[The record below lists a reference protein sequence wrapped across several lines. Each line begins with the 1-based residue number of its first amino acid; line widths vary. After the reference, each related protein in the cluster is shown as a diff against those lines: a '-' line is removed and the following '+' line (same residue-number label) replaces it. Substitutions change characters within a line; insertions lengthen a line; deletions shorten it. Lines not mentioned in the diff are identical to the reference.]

1 MVQLSLGDDMN
12 LQVTRQAKTKYGIVE
27 GLHGQNPATTV
38 FKGVPYAAAP
48 VGELRFKDPIFPTPW
63 DGVKYC
69 YKYSP
74 APVQGQPS
82 KGSFYQKEFYP
93 VDRDISED
101 CLYLNIWTPA
111 KSDEERLPVMV
122 WFHGGAFMGG
132 SADEITFDG
141 EAFAK
146 RGVILV
152 TVNYRLGIFSSFVSI
167 ENDVRGNFGSKDQ
180 LLSLEWV
187 KENIA
192 AFGGDPDNVTIF
204 GQSAG
209 ALSVQVLLS
218 SEKSRGFISK
228 AIIQSAGGAMSIS
241 GYRTLKKADEDCK
254 KFMKESGVSFKE
266 FCEMDALTLHNTYA
280 KYGYINPYPNI
291 DGDFLKDSPGNFVRR
306 GELPDIPYMIGT
318 VVGDWFFK
326 TIKKTENYQ
335 DALVEAKKY
344 LGDESDAF
352 VEKFLKDE
360 KCFEDFSNS
369 LQLTQCVGAAESFA
383 KCKKGTAPVYT
394 YHFNRT
400 LPDENGLK
408 GYHSFE
414 LWYVFG
420 TIQHS
425 NRNLTGVDYDLSNM
439 MTDYWCS
446 FAKTS
451 NPNEGIGKNPIWEAY
466 CKETKQTLVINENGV
481 FNSSFSK
488 DEILDYLTDFEVKR
502 LEI

>member
-1 MVQLSLGDDMN
+1 MLQLSLGDSMDIQASR
-12 LQVTRQAKTKYGIVE
+12 QVKTKYGILE

-38 FKGVPYAAAP
+38 FKGIPYASAP
-48 VGELRFKDPIFPTPW
+48 VGKLRFKDPIAPASW

-74 APVQGQPS
+74 APIQGQPA
-82 KGSFYQKEFYP
+82 KDSFYQKEFYP
-93 VDRDISED
+93 VDREISED
-101 CLYLNIWTPA
+101 SLYLNIWTPA
-111 KSDEERLPVMV
+111 KTDDERLPVMV
-122 WFHGGAFMGG
+122 WIHGGAFMGG

-152 TVNYRLGIFSSFVSI
+152 TINYRLGIFSSFVST
-167 ENDVRGNFGSKDQ
+167 ENGVYGNFGSKDQ
-180 LLSLEWV
+180 LFSLKWV
-187 KENIA
+187 KENIS
-192 AFGGDPDNVTIF
+192 AFGGDPDNVTVF

-218 SEKSRGFISK
+218 SEKSKEFISK
-228 AIIQSAGGAMSIS
+228 AIIQSAGGAVSIS
-241 GYRTLKKADEDCK
+241 GYRTLEQADEDCA
-254 KFMKESGVSFKE
+254 KFMKQSGFSFKE
-266 FCEMDALTLHNTYA
+266 LCEMDAMTLYNAYT

-306 GELPDIPYMIGT
+306 GELPDIPYMTGT

-335 DALVEAKKY
+335 EALIAAKEY
-344 LGDESDAF
+344 LGADADEF
-352 VEKFLKDE
+352 VERFLKNE
-360 KCFEDFSNS
+360 KDFEAFSKS
-369 LQLTQCVGAAESFA
+369 LQLTQCIGGAESFA

-400 LPDENGLK
+400 LPDKNGLK

-425 NRNLTGVDYDLSNM
+425 NRNLTGIDYELSNM

-446 FAKTS
+446 FAKNS
-451 NPNEGIGKNPIWEAY
+451 NPNDSKKNPLWENY
-466 CKETKQTLVINENGV
+466 TPENPKTLVINENEV
-481 FNSSFSK
+481 YNNNFSE
-488 DEILDYLTDFEVKR
+488 DEILDYLTKIEIKR
-502 LEI
+502 LECI

>member
-1 MVQLSLGDDMN
+1 MN
-12 LQVTRQAKTKYGIVE
+12 IQDSRQAKTKYGIVE

-38 FKGVPYAAAP
+38 FKGVPYASAP
-48 VGELRFKDPIFPTPW
+48 IGTLRFKDPVAPSSW
-63 DGVKYC
+63 DGVKCC
-69 YKYSP
+69 YKYAP
-74 APVQGQPS
+74 APMQGQPA

-111 KSDEERLPVMV
+111 KTSDEKLPVMV

-152 TVNYRLGIFSSFVSI
+152 TVNYRLGIFSSFVSV
-167 ENDVRGNFGSKDQ
+167 ENGVRGNFGSKDQ
-180 LLSLEWV
+180 LFSLKWV

-192 AFGGDPDNVTIF
+192 AFGGDPENVTIF

-218 SEKSRGFISK
+218 SEKSKGLISK
-228 AIIQSAGGAMSIS
+228 AIIQSAGGAVSIS
-241 GYRTLKKADEDCK
+241 GYRTLEKADEDCAR
-254 KFMKESGVSFKE
+254 FMKQSGVSFQE
-266 FCEMDALTLHNTYA
+266 ICEMDAITLYNTYA
-280 KYGYINPYPNI
+280 KYGNINSYPNI

-306 GELPDIPYMIGT
+306 GELPDIPYMTGT
-318 VVGDWFFK
+318 VVGDNFFK
-326 TIKKTENYQ
+326 TIKKTDNYD
-335 DALVEAKKY
+335 DALAAAREY
-344 LGDESDAF
+344 LSDETDAF
-352 VEKFLKDE
+352 VEQFLKD
-360 KCFEDFSNS
+360 KSCFDDFSKS

-383 KCKKGTAPVYT
+383 KCKKGKAPVYL

-400 LPDENGLK
+400 LPDGNGLK

-425 NRNLTGVDYDLSNM
+425 NRKLVGIDYELSNM

-451 NPNEGIGKNPIWEAY
+451 NPNDANSENPLWENY
-466 CKETKQTLVINENGV
+466 LPENPKTLVINENKV
-481 FNSSFSK
+481 YNHDFSK
-488 DEILDYLTDFEVKR
+488 DKVLDFLTDFEVKR
-502 LEI
+502 LESI